1 MILIMAVS
9 LAIMAN
15 IVLETILDLL
25 FSNKIRLM
33 QRLDDV
39 KNLERLQEVDRES
52 GTGLTKQLF
61 SALMNRILEVIET
74 LIPRNQRSLQKMDK
88 QLKQAG
94 VEMTPVRYGS
104 LLIFRM
110 VFMGLF
116 FTASGFIQGFGFTDL
131 LLTFLFGMFSGYGV
145 SRYVLKKG
153 ITKRRRE
160 MYHQLPE
167 VMDLLSVSV
176 AAGLG
181 FDQAVAYVI
190 EKSEG
195 ALIDELEITR
205 KEMLLGMSRKEALE
219 GFAERCENVEISTFV
234 TAVTQSEEMGASIKD
249 VLHVQAETIRET
261 HKQQVEE
268 KAQQLPVKMLFPLA
282 LFIFPTIFIVLLGPA
297 FITIMKE
304 FGA

>member
-9 LAIMAN
+9 LAVMAN
-15 IVLETILDLL
+15 IVLEMVLDLL
-25 FSNKIRLM
+25 FSNRIRLM

-39 KNLERLQEVDRES
+39 KNLERLQEIEGES
-52 GTGLTKQLF
+52 GTGLTKQIF
-61 SALMNRILEVIET
+61 STLLNRILEIIET
-74 LIPRNQRSLQKMDK
+74 LIPRDQRSLQRVDK

-94 VEMTPVRYGS
+94 LEMTPVRYGS

-110 VFMGLF
+110 IFGGVFCGIFAFL
-116 FTASGFIQGFGFTDL
+116 QRFGFRAL
-131 LLTFLFGMFSGYGV
+131 LFSIVFGLYAGYGL
-145 SRYVLKKG
+145 SRYFLKKR
-153 ITKRRRE
+153 IARRREE

-181 FDQAVAYVI
+181 FDQAVAYVV

-205 KEMLLGMSRKEALE
+205 KEMLLGVSRKEALE

-268 KAQQLPVKMLFPLA
+268 KAQKLPVKMLLPLV
-282 LFIFPTIFIVLLGPA
+282 LFIFPTIFIVILGPA
-297 FITIMKE
+297 LLTIMKE